1 MTINLTRNHAIII
14 GVLVAVLVLGVW
26 VLSRDTRD
34 PEWLRD
40 KYGINNAFTQKIDTP
55 DGTVTASL
63 VPVNLADGRTAYLV
77 VPQKGDEPLY
87 LKDENG
93 LAPRES
99 GSRLMPRG
107 PPLYLKDENG
117 LAPVQTT
124 DQSIDKERFVRSRP
138 VIVER
143 PVTRSESTRVEPK
156 KRRST
161 RDEVLIVAGGA
172 GTGAAVGG
180 LAGGK
185 KGAAIGAIS
194 GGVAGLVY
202 DLATRNK

>member
-1 MTINLTRNHAIII
+1 MTFNLTRNHAIIA
-14 GVLVAVLVLGVW
+14 GVLVAVLALGVW
-26 VLSRDTRD
+26 ALSRETRD

-40 KYGINNAFTQKIDTP
+40 KYGITNAFSQKIDTP

-77 VPQKGDEPLY
+77 IPQRGDDQLY
-87 LKDENG
+87 LKDDNG
-93 LAPRES
+93 I
-99 GSRLMPRG
+99 
-107 PPLYLKDENG
+107 
-117 LAPVQTT
+117 APVQTT
-124 DQSIDKERFVRSRP
+124 DQAMDKDRFVRSRP
-138 VIVER
+138 VIVEK
-143 PVTRSESTRVEPK
+143 PVTRSQTVVEPR
-156 KRRST
+156 KRRSK

-172 GTGAAVGG
+172 GGGAAIGG

-202 DLATRNK
+202 DLVTRNK

>member
-1 MTINLTRNHAIII
+1 MTVNLTRNHAIVA
-14 GVLVAVLVLGVW
+14 GVLVAVLLLGVW
-26 VLSRDTRD
+26 ALSRDTRD

-40 KYGINNAFTQKIDTP
+40 KYGITNAFTQKIDTP
-55 DGTVTASL
+55 DGAMSASL
-63 VPVNLADGRTAYLV
+63 VPVTLADGKTAYLV
-77 VPQKGDEPLY
+77 VPQKGGDELY
-87 LKDENG
+87 LKDD
-93 LAPRES
+93 R
-99 GSRLMPRG
+99 
-107 PPLYLKDENG
+107 G
-117 LAPVQTT
+117 LAPVETT
-124 DQSIDKERFVRSRP
+124 DQALDKDRFVRSRP

-143 PVTRSESTRVEPK
+143 PATASRSTAVAPK
-156 KRRST
+156 KKRST

-172 GTGAAVGG
+172 GAGAAVGG